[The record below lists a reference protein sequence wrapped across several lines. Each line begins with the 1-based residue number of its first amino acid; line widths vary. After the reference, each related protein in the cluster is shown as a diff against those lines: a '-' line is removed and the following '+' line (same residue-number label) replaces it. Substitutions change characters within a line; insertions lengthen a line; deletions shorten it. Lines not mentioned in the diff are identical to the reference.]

1 MGDVI
6 SLNQAKER
14 KAADVI
20 DFIGDG
26 IRAQIEREVGHAVDF
41 ELTQP
46 LHTCFDWE
54 MCWTDG
60 RASVSRYLQG
70 SLDMALD
77 SMEALEPFTRRVVQE
92 FTQQLEGVN

>member
-6 SLNQAKER
+6 SLNQAKDR

-41 ELTQP
+41 NMREHQTY
-46 LHTCFDWE
+46 WE